1 MILMESRTPADGPG
15 KVPSKLPG
23 ASSGAASASSASAT
37 KTSGT
42 TTTTRSPQCA
52 RCRNHNRK
60 VAVRGHKRYCPY
72 RICVCPKCKL
82 IAERQVVMAQQVALR
97 RAQVQDEA
105 SGRAVFEE
113 VDPKSLLDQPP
124 PTDVVKPPALVSTA
138 NSFAANDYAGSHH
151 RSPDVLI
158 TAVAG
163 LSGESFWNTTLP
175 RLHPSNLRLV
185 NLPPPLASAH
195 HPAGPPPPVSPAFPW
210 PYTPGPYVDPHRQPT
225 AHPSFALPPAPP
237 APYVLPA
244 AAAPPHAALG
254 LATPLYE
261 PPTVV
266 AKPPPPPPPLASLV
280 TSAPLYDAAAAVVA
294 ATAGSG
300 AGLSVVGGA
309 TSGGSGSGSSSA
321 SRLTPELQAV
331 AGSPVPLDYSSQAA
345 FGEEYIDV
353 QGTATPG
360 LPGHS

>member
-138 NSFAANDYAGSHH
+138 NSFAANGGCLRLCLARTTAPGAAKRVNHPRPVPSSRTARERGGEEVAFLRRSRFRGTASARASTILGVLRTIFASATAMAAGRPVAQNSCRAATAHLH
-151 RSPDVLI
+151 CSRTATPLALFPVLGLHIYRSRLNDNWRYTRLLHGKIDDLRLPGLI
-158 TAVAG
+158 LGSTERMYGGTNKAKKKKQVARAVARRG
-163 LSGESFWNTTLP
+163 THTWQYLGRP
-175 RLHPSNLRLV
+175 IGAV
-185 NLPPPLASAH
+185 AI
-195 HPAGPPPPVSPAFPW
+195 
-210 PYTPGPYVDPHRQPT
+210 
-225 AHPSFALPPAPP
+225 PPAPCLR
-237 APYVLPA
+237 V
-244 AAAPPHAALG
+244 
-254 LATPLYE
+254 
-261 PPTVV
+261 
-266 AKPPPPPPPLASLV
+266 
-280 TSAPLYDAAAAVVA
+280 
-294 ATAGSG
+294 
-300 AGLSVVGGA
+300 
-309 TSGGSGSGSSSA
+309 
-321 SRLTPELQAV
+321 
-331 AGSPVPLDYSSQAA
+331 
-345 FGEEYIDV
+345 
-353 QGTATPG
+353 
-360 LPGHS
+360 

>member
-195 HPAGPPPPVSPAFPW
+195 HPAAPPPPVSPAFPW
-210 PYTPGPYVDPHRQPT
+210 PYTPGPYVDPPQAADGSPVVRSASGSTGAVRAAGSRGPT
-225 AHPSFALPPAPP
+225 TRGPGPG
-237 APYVLPA
+237 Y
-244 AAAPPHAALG
+244 
-254 LATPLYE
+254 ATLRATYRGGQ
-261 PPTVV
+261 
-266 AKPPPPPPPLASLV
+266 
-280 TSAPLYDAAAAVVA
+280 A
-294 ATAGSG
+294 ATA
-300 AGLSVVGGA
+300 A
-309 TSGGSGSGSSSA
+309 TSTG
-321 SRLTPELQAV
+321 ELGDLGAPAV